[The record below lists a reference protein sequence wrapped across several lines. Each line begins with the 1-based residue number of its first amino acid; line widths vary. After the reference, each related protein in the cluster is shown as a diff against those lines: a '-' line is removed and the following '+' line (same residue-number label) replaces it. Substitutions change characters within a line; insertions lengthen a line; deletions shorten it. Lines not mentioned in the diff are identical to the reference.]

1 MIDIQ
6 GVLTSKQPTCRTES
20 RIGGDNNMRSYFRH
34 PKTQNERTA
43 DAATDDE
50 LHPRAKARR
59 RGKKKGGLPSDRDDL
74 RPAAIKDRSR
84 GKPTQSSKRKAKAK
98 LRN

>member
-1 MIDIQ
+1 
-6 GVLTSKQPTCRTES
+6 
-20 RIGGDNNMRSYFRH
+20 MRSFFRH

-43 DAATDDE
+43 DASTE
-50 LHPRAKARR
+50 EQLHPRVKARR
-59 RGKKKGGLPSDRDDL
+59 RGKKKGGLPSERDDL

-84 GKPTQSSKRKAKAK
+84 GNPTHSSKRKAKAK